1 MNENDIR
8 KSLQEE
14 LGKEKIDYDKVI
26 SLSNQLSTFDTEN
39 VRFSVDAGIVN
50 RLGVELVGKRETAV
64 AELIKNGYD
73 ADATQVD
80 VIFKNTGS
88 AGGSIII
95 IDNGEGM
102 SLEQLQNGF
111 MRLSSTVKIHNP
123 YSNRYKRLRAG
134 QKGIGRFAAQMLGKK
149 LIITTQKRDAPF
161 ALKVEINWDDF
172 SSDKDLNAI
181 GNKIVEVSKKETAGT
196 TLEINDLRNPWSNTI
211 INKVYN
217 NISTLIQPF
226 PVSNKIKNSNDD
238 PGFKVNFYENEIKEG
253 NKIKTD
259 LSNVYKYAIAEI
271 NTYVDD
277 NSQGHWSIDS
287 QHFNY
292 HDEGL
297 IGKEKDKDNEPF
309 TYVKGI
315 HAKFYYYIYDS
326 SLIPTKVLKYV
337 RAMADENGGIRLY
350 RKGFR
355 VLPYGEKGDDWLGLD
370 ESANRRTVV
379 APHKNNS
386 FFGVVE
392 IGEQE
397 APLFEETS
405 SREGLIEND
414 AFAELRDF
422 LYRVIII
429 AVLRI
434 ASIRGRKGTA
444 GQKDWK
450 QKNSSVKVDQALN
463 DLKDIINET
472 LKDNG
477 SNADA
482 SNVTHGNI
490 IFYERAKSLIEEA
503 IQARDSEKEDYQG
516 LIDENN
522 MLRILAGTGL
532 VIGEFV
538 HEIQRFYPAFKAK
551 LDSLK
556 DKFSD
561 DEEAERE
568 LNDFDTLYH
577 SFESYTSYFDY
588 TISRNVDREL
598 EPINIKYVVNKF
610 LKTIKPDADRAH
622 ITLVDPI
629 FEKHYLYTTPMHPS
643 EWTSILFNLYTNA
656 KKAIFKANLEDKRI
670 LIRSGVE
677 NDEIFLEFS
686 DTGIGIPKENED
698 RIFDAFFTTSEPV
711 KESSL
716 SNNNTGTGLGLK
728 IVKDIVESHNGSIM
742 VAEPY
747 QTYKTTF
754 KIIIPKQ

>member
-277 NSQGHWSIDS
+277 NSQGT
-287 QHFNY
+287 
-292 HDEGL
+292 GAL
-297 IGKEKDKDNEPF
+297 I
-309 TYVKGI
+309 
-315 HAKFYYYIYDS
+315 
-326 SLIPTKVLKYV
+326 
-337 RAMADENGGIRLY
+337 
-350 RKGFR
+350 
-355 VLPYGEKGDDWLGLD
+355 
-370 ESANRRTVV
+370 AN
-379 APHKNNS
+379 
-386 FFGVVE
+386 
-392 IGEQE
+392 
-397 APLFEETS
+397 
-405 SREGLIEND
+405 
-414 AFAELRDF
+414 
-422 LYRVIII
+422 
-429 AVLRI
+429 
-434 ASIRGRKGTA
+434 
-444 GQKDWK
+444 
-450 QKNSSVKVDQALN
+450 
-463 DLKDIINET
+463 
-472 LKDNG
+472 
-477 SNADA
+477 
-482 SNVTHGNI
+482 
-490 IFYERAKSLIEEA
+490 
-503 IQARDSEKEDYQG
+503 
-516 LIDENN
+516 
-522 MLRILAGTGL
+522 
-532 VIGEFV
+532 
-538 HEIQRFYPAFKAK
+538 
-551 LDSLK
+551 
-556 DKFSD
+556 
-561 DEEAERE
+561 
-568 LNDFDTLYH
+568 
-577 SFESYTSYFDY
+577 
-588 TISRNVDREL
+588 
-598 EPINIKYVVNKF
+598 
-610 LKTIKPDADRAH
+610 
-622 ITLVDPI
+622 
-629 FEKHYLYTTPMHPS
+629 
-643 EWTSILFNLYTNA
+643 
-656 KKAIFKANLEDKRI
+656 I
-670 LIRSGVE
+670 LI
-677 NDEIFLEFS
+677 
-686 DTGIGIPKENED
+686 
-698 RIFDAFFTTSEPV
+698 
-711 KESSL
+711 
-716 SNNNTGTGLGLK
+716 
-728 IVKDIVESHNGSIM
+728 IM
-742 VAEPY
+742 M
-747 QTYKTTF
+747 KG
-754 KIIIPKQ
+754 